1 MIDSYNSYKKAIEF
15 EFNQELLYKNLFKV
29 NGKSVFIP
37 RSFVYK
43 EFFIKYSNL
52 IDLIYW
58 PLILVWNTILQP
70 LFSTYIFIKLLPL
83 VVFTRKK
90 SLHNN
95 LYIELSD
102 IKYFTFIDVN
112 DKNYPTPSS
121 PQNSFILFNTNLFVN
136 PTM

>member
-58 PLILVWNTILQP
+58 PLILVCILPFKMHFFLLEITIYQIQ
-70 LFSTYIFIKLLPL
+70 Y
-83 VVFTRKK
+83 
-90 SLHNN
+90 
-95 LYIELSD
+95 
-102 IKYFTFIDVN
+102 
-112 DKNYPTPSS
+112 
-121 PQNSFILFNTNLFVN
+121 
-136 PTM
+136 